1 MELVVPLSQLK
12 CEDEEGEGKRSHVTG
27 KRSHVTGGGNV
38 MKGSSKRGLDSGYK

>member
-27 KRSHVTGGGNV
+27 KRSHVTGGE
-38 MKGSSKRGLDSGYK
+38 RECYERLF